1 MESIQT
7 QEKGKIFLIPSRKLI
22 RIINQKEI
30 MYVRAESNY
39 SVFVMDDKSEW
50 TLCHTL
56 DYVEKSINQTAFFR
70 CHKSFLVNLIK
81 IKEISRRKP
90 ELIMTNNLR
99 LPISRRK
106 RKEFIKSLYRIEGY
120 TEETSEHAVY
130 SGNNAIN

>member
-39 SVFVMDDKSEW
+39 SVFVMDDKTEW

-56 DYVEKSINQTAFFR
+56 EYVEKSLEQAPFFR
-70 CHKSFLVNLIK
+70 CHKSFLVNLEK

-90 ELIMTNNLR
+90 ELIMIDNLR
-99 LPISRRK
+99 LPIARRK
-106 RKEFIKSLYRIEGY
+106 RKEFIKSLYRIEGGSVESISD
-120 TEETSEHAVY
+120 TVY
-130 SGNNAIN
+130 SKEVTVY

>member
-1 MESIQT
+1 METIHS

-22 RIINQKEI
+22 RIINQKEV

-50 TLCHTL
+50 TLCQTL
-56 DYVEKSINQTAFFR
+56 EYVEKSLEQSPFFR

-90 ELIMTNNLR
+90 ELVLIDNLR
-99 LPISRRK
+99 LPIARRK
-106 RKEFIKSLYRIEGY
+106 RREFMKSLYRIESNSAESVNN
-120 TEETSEHAVY
+120 TVY
-130 SGNNAIN
+130 SENVAV